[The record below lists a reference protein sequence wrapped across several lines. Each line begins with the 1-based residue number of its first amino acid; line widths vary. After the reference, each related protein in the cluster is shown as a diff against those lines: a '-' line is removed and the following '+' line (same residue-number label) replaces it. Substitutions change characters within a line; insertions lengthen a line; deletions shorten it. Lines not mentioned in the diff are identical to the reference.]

1 MQANDPL
8 TPAAFRP
15 VLYKL
20 AHRLITSTPTP
31 SFYSADRFYVHLT
44 ILKELELWDEATT
57 LLSTE
62 IGQAISNTSLTVDEL
77 RREIWKLKGSGKEE
91 GERAQ
96 SKILEKE

>member
-8 TPAAFRP
+8 TPAALRP

-77 RREIWKLKGSGKEE
+77 RREIWKLKGSAKEE